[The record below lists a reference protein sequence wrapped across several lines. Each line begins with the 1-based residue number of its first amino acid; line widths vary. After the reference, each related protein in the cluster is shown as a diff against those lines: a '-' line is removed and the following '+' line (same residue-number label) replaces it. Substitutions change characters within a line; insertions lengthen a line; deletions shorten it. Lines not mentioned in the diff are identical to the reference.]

1 MHQFKQHPNLDRDVM
16 LAVKY
21 ISSTD
26 LRIASMCDLKRYD
39 KLSQYSKDEI
49 SDCVR
54 RLILERK
61 LVGSVDRTF
70 SLTDEGRVWL
80 SK

>member
-1 MHQFKQHPNLDRDVM
+1 MRQFEQHLNLDRNVM

-21 ISSTD
+21 ICSSD
-26 LRIASMCDLKRYD
+26 LRIASMLDLKGYD
-39 KLSQYSKDEI
+39 KQNQYSKDEI
-49 SDCVR
+49 SDCVS

-61 LVGSVDRTF
+61 LVGSVHRTF